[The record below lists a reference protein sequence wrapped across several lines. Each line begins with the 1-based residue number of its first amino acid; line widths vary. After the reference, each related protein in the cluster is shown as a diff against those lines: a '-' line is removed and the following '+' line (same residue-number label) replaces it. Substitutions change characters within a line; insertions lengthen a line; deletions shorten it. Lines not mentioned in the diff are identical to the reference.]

1 MRPENAFCEISSLA
15 LANMSKLFQ
24 IMHAK
29 IMHAKLPMV
38 KGHSI
43 SGVSH
48 HDPRT

>member
-24 IMHAK
+24 V
-29 IMHAKLPMV
+29 MHAKLPMV